1 MTHLER
7 LLKECL
13 LRRSLTSAAKAVD
26 ENKPVIAAVNRC
38 ATQNR
43 SRDRVFPQIVRMPAF
58 AVFLAMTLLL
68 IAPAVFANDY
78 GAIRGVV
85 HDPQHRP
92 IQNAMVMLHAKT
104 SEWAKSVTTDATGG
118 FQFNAVALGNYSV
131 SVASQG
137 FAQTAQDVTVI
148 SGTVPVVHFQLQVAS
163 ANEKVTVSG
172 SPAVVASDSFT
183 PTTLVSRLDIERTP
197 GADSTNSMAMI
208 TDYVPG
214 TYVTHDMLHMRG
226 GHQTTWLLD
235 GIPVI
240 NTAIAQNL
248 GPQFDPKDMDYVE
261 VDRGSYGAEFG
272 DRTYGVFNVVPRTG
286 FERNNQAELTVTAG
300 NFYQTDDAL
309 SFGSHTGRFAYYA
322 SVNGNRS
329 NLGLQPPVPEVVHD
343 AENGVGG
350 FGSFIFNVDPSDQL
364 RLMTSV
370 RRDYYQIPY
379 DPNPNDFENSN
390 PNGYPSIGLRDGQT
404 ETDTGILF
412 TWLHTFNSHFLTT
425 VSPFYHYNSGDYA
438 SNPNDIPIATTENR
452 ASTYVGGQ
460 ASFAANYKKND
471 LQAGFLSFYQ
481 HDNQVFGAIFNDG
494 SGDPP
499 IAIGESP
506 TANLE
511 TFYIDDKFNPFSW
524 LTLSAGMRPTRF
536 SEGNFSAGSLDPP
549 ISESAISP
557 RFGATVTIPKL
568 RWTFRAFYGHYY
580 QAPPI
585 ETVSG
590 PVESLCAP
598 PSCEFLPLHG
608 ERDEEHQFGVTIPYR
623 GWVVDADTFKTD
635 VANFLDHNN
644 IGASNIF
651 FPLTDTRA
659 LIRGWELTLR
669 SPRIAHRGQ
678 VHLAYSN
685 QIAEGGGVITGGLDN
700 VAVCPPGVYLCPLDH
715 DQRNTLNVGGDVNLP
730 WRSYASTNVYYGSGF
745 TNGQQGVPGWPYSG
759 AYLPSHTTFDLSLG
773 KDFSER
779 FTASLT
785 ALNVSNHRVI
795 YDDSLTYGG
804 FHWNLPRQIY
814 VQVRYRFRY

>member
-1 MTHLER
+1 MTCLKLFAFGA
-7 LLKECL
+7 LLL
-13 LRRSLTSAAKAVD
+13 
-26 ENKPVIAAVNRC
+26 AAV
-38 ATQNR
+38 A
-43 SRDRVFPQIVRMPAF
+43 
-58 AVFLAMTLLL
+58 
-68 IAPAVFANDY
+68 FANDY
-78 GAIRGVV
+78 GAVRGIV

-92 IQNAMVMLHAKT
+92 VQDAMVMLKAK
-104 SEWAKSVTTDATGG
+104 SSDWAKSVTTSATGE
-118 FQFNAVALGNYSV
+118 FEINAVPLGDYSL

-137 FAQTAQDVTVI
+137 FAQTSRDVTVT
-148 SGTVPVVHFQLQVAS
+148 SGSVPVVHFQLPVAS
-163 ANEKVTVSG
+163 ANERVNVSAA
-172 SPAVVASDSFT
+172 PAVVATDSFT
-183 PTTLVSRLDIERTP
+183 PTTLVSRADIERTP
-197 GADSTNSMAMI
+197 GADQTNSMAMI

-214 TYVTHDMLHMRG
+214 AYVTHDMLHMRG

-286 FERNNQAELTVTAG
+286 FERNRQAELVMTAG

-309 SFGSHTGRFAYYA
+309 SFGSHTDRFAYYA

-329 NLGLQPPVPEVVHD
+329 DLGLQPPVPQVVHD
-343 AENGVGG
+343 AESGVGG
-350 FGSFIFNVDPSDQL
+350 FGSFIFNVDPSNQL

-390 PNGYPSIGLRDGQT
+390 PNGYPSLGLRDGQT
-404 ETDTGILF
+404 EVDAGVLF
-412 TWLHTFNSHFLTT
+412 TWLHTFNSHLLTT

-438 SNPNDIPIATTENR
+438 SNPNDDPVATTENR
-452 ASTYVGGQ
+452 ASSYAGGQ
-460 ASFAANYKKND
+460 ASFSANYKKND

-481 HDNQVFGAIFNDG
+481 SDSQLFGAVFNPTVQTQCITPT
-494 SGDPP
+494 DPTGVCMP
-499 IAIGESP
+499 FTDSEHP

-536 SEGNFSAGSLDPP
+536 SEGSFSANSLQAP

-557 RFGATVTIPKL
+557 RFGATVTIPKIQ
-568 RWTFRAFYGHYY
+568 WTFRAFYGHYY

-590 PVESLCAP
+590 TLEALCQ
-598 PSCEFLPLHG
+598 PSNGCGFLPLHG
-608 ERDEEHQFGVTIPYR
+608 ERDEEHQFGVSIPYR
-623 GWVVDADTFKTD
+623 GWALDADTFKTD

-678 VHLAYSN
+678 IHLAYSN
-685 QIAEGGGVITGGLDN
+685 QIAEGGGVITGGLN
-700 VAVCPPGVYLCPLDH
+700 NAEVCPTGVYLCPLDH

-730 WRSYASTNVYYGSGF
+730 GRSYASTNVYYGSGF
-745 TNGQQGVPGWPYSG
+745 TNGQQGVPGWPYPG
-759 AYLPSHTTFDLSLG
+759 EYLPSHTTFDLSLG
-773 KDFSER
+773 KDFGDR
-779 FTASLT
+779 FSASVS
-785 ALNVSNHRVI
+785 ALNVANRRVI

-814 VQVRYRFRY
+814 VQIRYRFHY

>member
-1 MTHLER
+1 MAR
-7 LLKECL
+7 LKQL
-13 LRRSLTSAAKAVD
+13 
-26 ENKPVIAAVNRC
+26 
-38 ATQNR
+38 
-43 SRDRVFPQIVRMPAF
+43 AF
-58 AVFLAMTLLL
+58 AALLS
-68 IAPAVFANDY
+68 IALLWTTPAAFANVY

-92 IQNAMVMLHAKT
+92 IQNAMVMLHAKS
-104 SEWAKSVTTDATGG
+104 SEWAKSVTTDANGE
-118 FQFNAVALGNYSV
+118 FQFNAVALGDYSV

-148 SGTVPVVHFQLQVAS
+148 SGTVPVVHFQLQMAS
-163 ANEKVTVSG
+163 ANEKVIVSG
-172 SPAVVASDSFT
+172 SPAVVATDSFT

-197 GADSTNSMAMI
+197 GADGTNSMAMI

-214 TYVTHDMLHMRG
+214 AYVTHDMLHIRG

-248 GPQFDPKDMDYVE
+248 GAQFDPKDMDYVE

-286 FERNNQAELTVTAG
+286 FERNNQAELVMTAG

-309 SFGSHTGRFAYYA
+309 SFGSHTERFAYYA

-329 NLGLQPPVPEVVHD
+329 NLGLQPPVPQVVHD
-343 AENGVGG
+343 EANGFGG
-350 FGSFIFNVDPSDQL
+350 FGSFIFNVNPSDQL

-370 RRDYYQIPY
+370 RRDYFQIPY
-379 DPNPNDFENSN
+379 DPFPNDFENTQ
-390 PNGYPSIGLRDGQT
+390 GYASVGLRDGQH
-404 ETDTGILF
+404 ETDAGVLF
-412 TWLHTFNSHFLTT
+412 SWVHTFNSHVLTT
-425 VSPFYHYNSGDYA
+425 LSPFYHYNSGDYA
-438 SNPNDIPIATTENR
+438 SNANDNPVASTENR
-452 ASTYVGGQ
+452 SSTYVGGQ
-460 ASFAANYKKND
+460 AAVAANYKKND
-471 LQAGFLSFYQ
+471 LQVGFLSFYQ
-481 HDNQVFGAIFNDG
+481 SDNQFFGASFNPL
-494 SGDPP
+494 SYPPPLPSP
-499 IAIGESP
+499 IADPEHP

-511 TFYIDDKFNPFSW
+511 TFYIDDKFKPFSW

-536 SEGNFSAGSLDPP
+536 AEGNFAATSTPP
-549 ISESAISP
+549 ISETAISP

-590 PVESLCAP
+590 PALINYVQGQQLGFIP
-598 PSCEFLPLHG
+598 LPG

-623 GWVVDADTFKTD
+623 GWVLDADNFQTN

-651 FPLTDTRA
+651 FPITVSQA

-685 QIAEGGGVITGGLDN
+685 QIAEGSGTITGGLTDFTL
-700 VAVCPPGVYLCPLDH
+700 APGLSALDH
-715 DQRNTLNVGGDVNLP
+715 DQRNTLNVGGDVSLP

-745 TNGQQGVPGWPYSG
+745 SNGENGVPGWPYQG
-759 AYLPSHTTFDLSLG
+759 DYLPGHTTFDLSLG
-773 KDFSER
+773 KDFGER
-779 FTASLT
+779 FTASVT
-785 ALNVSNHRVI
+785 ALNVTNHRVI
-795 YDDSLTYGG
+795 YDDSLTFGG
-804 FHWNLPRQIY
+804 YHWNLPREIY
-814 VQVRYRFRY
+814 VQVRYRFHY

>member
-1 MTHLER
+1 MTR
-7 LLKECL
+7 LKL
-13 LRRSLTSAAKAVD
+13 L
-26 ENKPVIAAVNRC
+26 
-38 ATQNR
+38 
-43 SRDRVFPQIVRMPAF
+43 AF
-58 AVFLAMTLLL
+58 AALLLLL
-68 IAPAVFANDY
+68 ITTTPAAFANDY
-78 GAIRGVV
+78 GAVRGVV

-92 IQNAMVMLHAKT
+92 IQNAMVMLKAK
-104 SEWAKSVTTDATGG
+104 SSDWAKSVTTDATGQ
-118 FQFNAVALGNYSV
+118 FQFNAVALGEYSV
-131 SVASQG
+131 SVASKG
-137 FAQTAQDVTVI
+137 FAQTSQDVIVI
-148 SGTVPVVHFQLQVAS
+148 SGSVPVVHFQLQVAS
-163 ANEKVTVSG
+163 ANEKVTVSAT
-172 SPAVVASDSFT
+172 PAVVATDSFT
-183 PTTLVSRLDIERTP
+183 PTTLVSSLDIARTP
-197 GADSTNSMAMI
+197 GADGTNSMAMI
-208 TDYVPG
+208 TDYVPAA
-214 TYVTHDMLHMRG
+214 YVTHDMLHMRG

-248 GPQFDPKDMDYVE
+248 GPQFDPKDLDYVE
-261 VDRGSYGAEFG
+261 VNRGSYSAEFG

-286 FERNNQAELTVTAG
+286 FERNNEAELTFTAG
-300 NFYQTDDAL
+300 NFYQTDDEL
-309 SFGSHTGRFAYYA
+309 SFGSHTDRFAYYA
-322 SVNGNRS
+322 SVNANRS

-343 AENGVGG
+343 AVNGVGG
-350 FGSFIFNVDPSDQL
+350 FGSFIFNVNPSDQL

-379 DPNPNDFENSN
+379 DPNPYDIENGLVGGN
-390 PNGYPSIGLRDGQT
+390 LTGLYPSLYTRDNQT
-404 ETDTGILF
+404 EVDAGVLF
-412 TWLHTFNSHFLTT
+412 TWLHTFNSHLLTT

-438 SNPNDIPIATTENR
+438 SNPNDIPIATTQDR

-471 LQAGFLSFYQ
+471 LQVGFLSFYQ

-494 SGDPP
+494 SGNPP
-499 IAIGESP
+499 FNISESP

-511 TFYIDDKFNPFSW
+511 TFYLDDRFNPFSW

-536 SEGNFSAGSLDPP
+536 SEGNFPSGAPETP
-549 ISESAISP
+549 VSESAIQP

-590 PVESLCAP
+590 ELESLCDEPAYA
-598 PSCEFLPLHG
+598 CQFLTLKG

-623 GWVVDADTFKTD
+623 GWVLDADTFKTD

-669 SPRIAHRGQ
+669 SPRIAHRAQ
-678 VHLAYSN
+678 LHLAYSN
-685 QIAEGGGVITGGLDN
+685 QIAEAGGGITGGLN
-700 VAVCPPGVYLCPLDH
+700 NTGVCPPLAIGTVPYLCPLDH
-715 DQRNTLNVGGDVNLP
+715 DQRNTLNVGGDVVLP

-745 TNGQQGVPGWPYSG
+745 DNGQQGVPGWPYPG
-759 AYLPSHTTFDLSLG
+759 EYLPGHTSFDLSLG
-773 KDFSER
+773 KDFGER
-779 FTASLT
+779 FTASVT
-785 ALNVSNHRVI
+785 ALNVTNRRVI
-795 YDDSLTYGG
+795 YDDSVTFGG

-814 VQVRYRFRY
+814 VQVRYRFHY

>member
-1 MTHLER
+1 MTR
-7 LLKECL
+7 LKL
-13 LRRSLTSAAKAVD
+13 LVFAALLWMLITTT
-26 ENKPVIAAVNRC
+26 PAA
-38 ATQNR
+38 
-43 SRDRVFPQIVRMPAF
+43 
-58 AVFLAMTLLL
+58 
-68 IAPAVFANDY
+68 FANDY
-78 GAIRGVV
+78 GAVRGVV

-92 IQNAMVMLHAKT
+92 IQNAMVMLKAK
-104 SEWAKSVTTDATGG
+104 SSDWAKSVTTDATGQ
-118 FQFNAVALGNYSV
+118 FQFNAVALGEYSV
-131 SVASQG
+131 SVASKG
-137 FAQTAQDVTVI
+137 FAQTSQDVIVI
-148 SGTVPVVHFQLQVAS
+148 SGSVPVVHFQLQVAS
-163 ANEKVTVSG
+163 ANEKVTVSAT
-172 SPAVVASDSFT
+172 PAVVATDSFT
-183 PTTLVSRLDIERTP
+183 PTTLVSSLDIARTP
-197 GADSTNSMAMI
+197 GADGTNSMAMI
-208 TDYVPG
+208 TDYVPAA
-214 TYVTHDMLHMRG
+214 YVTHDMLHMRG

-248 GPQFDPKDMDYVE
+248 GPQFDPKDLDYVE
-261 VDRGSYGAEFG
+261 VNRGSYSAEFG

-286 FERNNQAELTVTAG
+286 FERNNEAELTVTAG
-300 NFYQTDDAL
+300 NFYQTDDEL
-309 SFGSHTGRFAYYA
+309 SFGSHTDRFAYYA
-322 SVNGNRS
+322 SVNANRS

-343 AENGVGG
+343 AVNGVGG
-350 FGSFIFNVDPSDQL
+350 FGSFIFNVNPSDQL

-379 DPNPNDFENSN
+379 DPNPYDIENGLVGGN
-390 PNGYPSIGLRDGQT
+390 LTGLYPSLYTRDNQT
-404 ETDTGILF
+404 EVDAGVLF
-412 TWLHTFNSHFLTT
+412 TWLHTFNSHLLTT

-438 SNPNDIPIATTENR
+438 SNPNDIPIATTQDR

-460 ASFAANYKKND
+460 ASFSANYKKND
-471 LQAGFLSFYQ
+471 LQVGFLSFYQ

-494 SGDPP
+494 SGNPP
-499 IAIGESP
+499 FNISESP

-511 TFYIDDKFNPFSW
+511 TFYLDDRFNPFSW

-536 SEGNFSAGSLDPP
+536 SEGNFPSGAPEAP
-549 ISESAISP
+549 VSESAIQP

-590 PVESLCAP
+590 ELESLCDEPAYA
-598 PSCEFLPLHG
+598 CQFLTLKG

-623 GWVVDADTFKTD
+623 GWVLDADTFKTD

-669 SPRIAHRGQ
+669 SPRIAHRAQ
-678 VHLAYSN
+678 LHLAYSN
-685 QIAEGGGVITGGLDN
+685 QIAEAGGVITGGLNNTD
-700 VAVCPPGVYLCPLDH
+700 VCSPNPNGSFPYLCPLDH
-715 DQRNTLNVGGDVNLP
+715 DQRNTLNVGGDVTLP

-745 TNGQQGVPGWPYSG
+745 SNGLQGVTGWPYPG
-759 AYLPSHTTFDLSLG
+759 EYLPGHTTFDLSLG
-773 KDFSER
+773 KDFGER
-779 FTASLT
+779 FSASVT
-785 ALNVSNHRVI
+785 ALNVTNERVI
-795 YDDSLTYGG
+795 YDDSVTYGG

-814 VQVRYRFRY
+814 VQLRYRFHY